1 MLKTI
6 KRKYIGDKAFYLMV
20 LGVVVPIIV
29 QNGITNFV
37 AMLDNIMIGL
47 VGTEPM
53 SGVAVA
59 NQLFNVFN
67 ISLFGAVS
75 GAGIFGAQFFGN
87 KNMEG
92 VRNTFRF
99 KIISCM
105 LLTMAAVCLLFFK
118 GEFLISLFLHANSEN
133 QANAD
138 ATLVYGMKYLRIMLI
153 GLIPYTFT
161 QIYAS
166 TLREMGETVSPMR
179 AGMAAMI
186 TNTVLNYILIFGK
199 FGAPVLGVEGAAIA
213 TVISRF
219 VECGMIV
226 VWTHRRS
233 EQLEFIKGAYRSMY
247 IPGTLVRKILLKG
260 APLMFNEIIWSTGMA
275 FMNQCYSTYGLD
287 AVAGINISTTIS
299 NVCGIVWL
307 AMGNAVAIIVGQLL
321 GAGEMEEA
329 KDTDR
334 KLIFFS
340 VSSCLVLGGLLI
352 GLSGVFPQIYN
363 TTEAVRNI
371 AKYIIRTEACLMP
384 VHAFLHTAYFTMRS
398 GGKTGITF
406 LFDAGFLWICSIPV
420 AFLLSRYSGLPLL
433 VTYALCRSVDIIK
446 AVIGAVLLKKG
457 VWIENIV
464 V

>member
-213 TVISRF
+213 TVITRF

-226 VWTHRRS
+226 VSTHRRS

-275 FMNQCYSTYGLD
+275 IMNQCYSTYGLD

>member
-1 MLKTI
+1 MLKTL
-6 KRKYIGDKAFYLMV
+6 KRNYIGDKAFYLMV

-67 ISLFGAVS
+67 ISIFGAVS
-75 GAGIFGAQFFGN
+75 GAGIFGAQFFGS

-99 KIISCM
+99 KLISCM
-105 LLTMAAVCLLFFK
+105 ILTSAAIWLLLVR
-118 GEFLISLFLHANSEN
+118 GEELISLFLHANSEN

-179 AGMAAMI
+179 AGIAAML

-199 FGAPVLGVEGAAIA
+199 FGAPALGVEGAAIA
-213 TVISRF
+213 TVIARF
-219 VECGMIV
+219 VEAGMIM
-226 VWTHRRS
+226 VWTHRHS
-233 EQLEFIKGAYRSMY
+233 GELGFIRGVYRSMY
-247 IPGTLVRKILLKG
+247 IPGNLVRKILIKG
-260 APLMFNEIIWSTGMA
+260 SPLMINEIIWSTGMA

-340 VSSCLVLGGLLI
+340 VASCLLLGGLLI
-352 GLSGVFPQIYN
+352 ALSGVFPQIYN
-363 TTEAVRNI
+363 TTDTVRNI
-371 AKYIIRTEACLMP
+371 AKNIIRIEACLMP
-384 VHAFLHTAYFTMRS
+384 VHAFLHTAYFTLRS

-406 LFDAGFLWICSIPV
+406 LFDAGFLWVCSIPV

-433 VTYALCRSVDIIK
+433 ATYALCRSVDAIK

-457 VWIENIV
+457 VWLHNIV

>member
-1 MLKTI
+1 MLRTI
-6 KRKYIGDKAFYLMV
+6 KKKYIGDKAFYLMV

-75 GAGIFGAQFFGN
+75 GAGIFGAQFFGS

-105 LLTMAAVCLLFFK
+105 LLTAAAVCLLFFK

-233 EQLEFIKGAYRSMY
+233 EKLEFIKGAYRSMY

-275 FMNQCYSTYGLD
+275 IMNQCYSTYGLD

-352 GLSGVFPQIYN
+352 ALSGVFPQIYN
-363 TTEAVRNI
+363 TTEEVRNI

-446 AVIGAVLLKKG
+446 AVIGAILLKKG
-457 VWIENIV
+457 VWIQNIV

>member
-275 FMNQCYSTYGLD
+275 IMNQCYSTYGLD

>member
-1 MLKTI
+1 
-6 KRKYIGDKAFYLMV
+6 
-20 LGVVVPIIV
+20 
-29 QNGITNFV
+29 
-37 AMLDNIMIGL
+37 
-47 VGTEPM
+47 
-53 SGVAVA
+53 
-59 NQLFNVFN
+59 
-67 ISLFGAVS
+67 
-75 GAGIFGAQFFGN
+75 
-87 KNMEG
+87 
-92 VRNTFRF
+92 
-99 KIISCM
+99 M

-275 FMNQCYSTYGLD
+275 IMNQCYSTYGLD